1 MLMGLYVVSIGT
13 ALLYLGPRYIPSA
26 EVGLLILMESILGPL
41 WVWLAL
47 GEALGPYTV
56 IGGAIVLSTL
66 VINTVWA
73 LRSAA
78 PRSARRQPA

>member
-1 MLMGLYVVSIGT
+1 MLFVEGRFFLFL
-13 ALLYLGPRYIPSA
+13 A
-26 EVGLLILMESILGPL
+26 LILGVHWSLSSHRARKLWLLLCSYAFYAQWDARFLGL
-41 WVWLAL
+41 
-47 GEALGPYTV
+47 
-56 IGGAIVLSTL
+56 IVLSTL